1 MAKIRKTG
9 ESVNINAIRTQIR
22 KEIEKRYGGVAKF
35 LKTPECEKF
44 GGKKI
49 RCYLYDT
56 GAINYEIISAL
67 AKFLGIGELKR
78 ELVVTRT
85 YSYRLIKCNA
95 EETK

>member
-1 MAKIRKTG
+1 MAKISKTG
-9 ESVNINAIRTQIR
+9 ELVNINVIRTKIR

-44 GGKKI
+44 GGRKI

-56 GAINYEIISAL
+56 GAINYEVISDL

-85 YSYRLIKCNA
+85 YSYRLIKSTP
-95 EETK
+95 EEDK

>member
-1 MAKIRKTG
+1 MAKISKTG
-9 ESVNINAIRTQIR
+9 ELVNINVIRTKIR

-44 GGKKI
+44 GGRKI

-56 GAINYEIISAL
+56 GAINYEVISDL

-85 YSYRLIKCNA
+85 YSYRLLKCSTEDA
-95 EETK
+95 K

>member
-1 MAKIRKTG
+1 MAKIRKAC
-9 ESVNINAIRTQIR
+9 ESVDINAIRTQIR

-35 LKTPECEKF
+35 LKTPEGEKF

-56 GAINYEIISAL
+56 GAVNYEIISTL

-85 YSYRLIKCNA
+85 YSYRLVKCNT